1 MTKPANN
8 VREPGRAA
16 LRVKA
21 RGYIVRNAA
30 PQENAPIVMVQ
41 EYVRDVM
48 AKRVKNA

>member
-1 MTKPANN
+1 MTKTVNN
-8 VREPGRAA
+8 VKAPERAA

-30 PQENAPIVMVQ
+30 PRENAPIVMVQ